1 MIRSRFFIDVAA
13 VSALIILTIGG
24 VWFSLNKENEPKRL
38 KQLNQMRQGD
48 FQFSFTDSNQR
59 ERALNQY
66 HGKVVLVNIWATWC
80 SPCIEE
86 LPSLLRMAR
95 KFQENLVIIAV
106 SEESTKDIQD
116 FFSQWPQPSQNFIL
130 STSLDIQ
137 KTFSP
142 QALPESYLLDKKG
155 RLVLK
160 IVGSRDWNSS
170 EWSQKIKELIQQ

>member
-1 MIRSRFFIDVAA
+1 MIRSRFFIDIIAIA
-13 VSALIILTIGG
+13 VLALLIIGG
-24 VWFSLNKENEPKRL
+24 VWFSLKKENEPERL
-38 KQLNQMRQGD
+38 KQLNKMRQGD
-48 FQFSFTDSNQR
+48 FQFSFIDLKKK
-59 ERALNQY
+59 ERNLIQY

-86 LPSLLRMAR
+86 LPSLLLMAQ
-95 KFQENLVIIAV
+95 KFQKKLVVIAV
-106 SEESTKDIQD
+106 SEESIKVIQD

-137 KTFSP
+137 KAFSP

-160 IVGSRDWNSS
+160 IAGSRDWNSS
-170 EWSQKIKELIQQ
+170 KWSQKIEELILQ